1 MDLSSSI
8 SRKWRLLSIDSF
20 SSGSVRS
27 SSHAFSSA
35 RSGSNRPARPAQLDQ
50 AVADHLSGGMDPQQ
64 ISELSHTSAASL
76 LDRVHH
82 TQDPQIVQRVLFLI
96 DHEGIDIVAELWS
109 RAEADSLPGILWRL
123 YTLRTWMHRN
133 RESISLLWRS
143 GEPFDTAASAIVGID
158 QAPTASD
165 IAKTADSILSGAF
178 TGDFAVALERAC
190 VFCEVIAAGLSSEA
204 EHLGKESIGSEALGA
219 QHGNP
224 RVSSMLKTSRNL
236 ANTAKDFKHG
246 ASLWRRGKLE

>member
-1 MDLSSSI
+1 M
-8 SRKWRLLSIDSF
+8 SIDSF
-20 SSGSVRS
+20 ASGSVHS
-27 SSHAFSSA
+27 SSHSFSSA
-35 RSGSNRPARPAQLDQ
+35 RLGSNRPARPAQLDQ
-50 AVADHLSGGMDPQQ
+50 AVADHLAGGMDPQQ

-82 TQDPQIVQRVLFLI
+82 SEDPQVVQRVLSLI
-96 DHEGIDIVAELWS
+96 DHEGIDVVAELWS
-109 RAEADSLPGILWRL
+109 RSEADSLPGILWRL

-158 QAPTASD
+158 QAPVASD

-190 VFCEVIAAGLSSEA
+190 VFCEVIASGLSREA
-204 EHLGKESIGSEALGA
+204 DRRGKESISQEALGA
-219 QHGNP
+219 DSGDP
-224 RVSSMLKTSRNL
+224 KVASMLKTSRNL
-236 ANTAKDFKHG
+236 SGTAKDFKHG